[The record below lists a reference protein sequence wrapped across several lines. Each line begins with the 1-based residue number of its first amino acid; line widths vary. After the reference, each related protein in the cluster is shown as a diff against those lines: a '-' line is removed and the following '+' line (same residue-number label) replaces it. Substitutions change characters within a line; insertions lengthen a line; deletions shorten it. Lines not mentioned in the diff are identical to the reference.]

1 MFNNLIESRSH
12 VREFKRRGRF
22 LLATTAAYGLLFFVA
37 GIASIYAYDARLDAQ
52 NGDLA
57 LLSWVPPVPATT
69 IKPPHEV
76 QQPRRSFTPTAPV
89 DPTRQIPQR
98 INPTLPADDPRLT
111 PPTVGITASTEP
123 PITGPVEI
131 GPKNLDPQASSS
143 GDKNGCANCPDRG
156 SQATTIVEVKPTPE
170 PTPVKPS
177 IERLSSIILASKAIS
192 LPQPAYPEMAKR
204 VRIQGPV
211 NVQILLDEKGRVVSA
226 QVVNGNPMLTTAARD
241 AAMRARFTP
250 TVLNGQAVKVQ
261 GVITYNFVLQ

>member
-1 MFNNLIESRSH
+1 MFNNLIESQSH

-76 QQPRRSFTPTAPV
+76 QPPRKSFTPTAPV
-89 DPTRQIPQR
+89 DKTIKIPER
-98 INPTLPADDPRLT
+98 TEGFAGTDNPQVIPDNVGIKGSDT
-111 PPTVGITASTEP
+111 PPINGNFKTSARNSDPEP
-123 PITGPVEI
+123 
-131 GPKNLDPQASSS
+131 SS
-143 GDKNGCANCPDRG
+143 GDKNGCANCPDSG
-156 SQATTIVEVKPTPE
+156 IQATTIVEVKPTPE
-170 PTPVKPS
+170 PTPAKPS
-177 IERLSSIILASKAIS
+177 IERLPSTILASKAIS

-226 QVVNGNPMLTTAARD
+226 QVVNGNPMLTTAAKD